1 MPTPTSTPPHPRAA
15 TDRRAADDTPGE
27 LIDLVSS
34 LRRAVRRRIRRD
46 WSQQPLTPSEI
57 ELLLLVGD
65 RPGLRVQEA
74 ALAIGVAANTVSTM
88 VGRLTAGGWIERRP
102 DQNDARAARLA
113 LTDAAVQRRAEW
125 RDRRRDMVT
134 RAMDR
139 LDAADRAAIAR
150 ALPALGRLLAEVEED

>member
-1 MPTPTSTPPHPRAA
+1 MPTPTTTRPHPRAA
-15 TDRRAADDTPGE
+15 TSDPGGEVPGE

-46 WSQQPLTPSEI
+46 WSQQTLTPAEV

-74 ALAIGVAANTVSTM
+74 AWGLGVAANTVSTM
-88 VGRLTAGGWIERRP
+88 VGRLTAAGWIERRP
-102 DQNDARAARLA
+102 DQNDARAARLTV
-113 LTDAAVQRRAEW
+113 TDAAIQRRAEW
-125 RDRRRDMVT
+125 RDRRRDLVT

-139 LDAADRAAIAR
+139 LDAGDRAAIAQ
-150 ALPALGRLLAEVEED
+150 ALPAIRRLLVQVEED